1 MIKVLTYKINGKSHI
16 KKEKSETGRF
26 LDHLVVY
33 PYHSRESGKSQYVA
47 DLDEIIKSLNQLNI
61 SYQITFITELQDEME
76 RKSKKCI
83 TCGKRVE
90 KLYKQKPGHS
100 SKIKPYHACEKCIPA
115 YQFKAEWVE
124 EK

>member
-16 KKEKSETGRF
+16 KKEKKS
-26 LDHLVVY
+26 LDYH
-33 PYHSRESGKSQYVA
+33 YHSPIFYMTCRESGKSQYVA

-83 TCGKRVE
+83 TCGKRVD

-100 SKIKPYHACEKCIPA
+100 SRIKPYHACKECIPG
-115 YQFKAEWVE
+115 YQFKNEWVE

>member
-1 MIKVLTYKINGKSHI
+1 MIKVLTYQINGKSHI
-16 KKEKSETGRF
+16 KKEKKDFGYHRHTPTFYLTLRETSESNYIT
-26 LDHLVVY
+26 DM
-33 PYHSRESGKSQYVA
+33 
-47 DLDEIIKSLNQLNI
+47 DEIIKSLNLLNI
-61 SYQITFITELQDEME
+61 PYQITFITELQDELQ
-76 RKSKKCI
+76 RKLKKCI